1 MTIDRFNTEIP
12 ASFRAQEKEKVQ
24 PEKKQPDVQTTIN
37 DQMLKEST
45 NGNSSPNKAMMQ
57 LLMSVQPK
65 EQINRT
71 AQNQLSKGF
80 LDVKV

>member
-1 MTIDRFNTEIP
+1 MTIDRFNAEIP
-12 ASFRAQEKEKVQ
+12 ASFRVQENEKAQ
-24 PEKKQPDVQTTIN
+24 PEKQQPDVQTTIN

-71 AQNQLSKGF
+71 AQDQLSKGY